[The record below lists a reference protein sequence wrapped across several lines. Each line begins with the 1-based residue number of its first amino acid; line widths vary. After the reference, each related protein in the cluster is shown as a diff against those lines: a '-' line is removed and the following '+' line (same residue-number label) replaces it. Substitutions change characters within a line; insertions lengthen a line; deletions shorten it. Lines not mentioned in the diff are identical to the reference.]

1 MKVIQFTTDNR
12 EQQNDYDNP
21 LPHFGTA
28 PEALLEGFAALPD
41 VEVHVVS
48 CVRRE
53 VGIPDRIH
61 GNIRYHPVL
70 VPKTG
75 WMSTLYSGC
84 IRATSRL
91 VREIAPDVV
100 HGQGTERDCA
110 MNAIYS
116 GYPNVLT
123 IHGNMAELNRLG
135 DTFQGA
141 PMYGFLASRLET
153 HALRRTGGVFCNS
166 AYTESLVAPRAR
178 QTWRVPN
185 AIRADFFQPAT
196 GGSKR
201 PIPTLVNVGVIGA
214 RKRQLELLRMVG
226 EIVKSGRQMQVVF
239 AGSLSENSEYG
250 ATFAAELR
258 KAEAAGYAA
267 FGGFLNLPELIRL
280 LDSSHAFLHFPSEEA
295 FGLVVAEA
303 MARGLKFFGANLGG
317 IVDIASG
324 IDGAELHDDFESL
337 KNGIV
342 RWLDA
347 GAPAPM
353 LAADEIAK
361 RYHPK
366 VIAERHVEIYREVLG
381 R

>member
-1 MKVIQFTTDNR
+1 
-12 EQQNDYDNP
+12 
-21 LPHFGTA
+21 
-28 PEALLEGFAALPD
+28 
-41 VEVHVVS
+41 
-48 CVRRE
+48 
-53 VGIPDRIH
+53 
-61 GNIRYHPVL
+61 
-70 VPKTG
+70 
-75 WMSTLYSGC
+75 
-84 IRATSRL
+84 
-91 VREIAPDVV
+91 
-100 HGQGTERDCA
+100 
-110 MNAIYS
+110 
-116 GYPNVLT
+116 
-123 IHGNMAELNRLG
+123 MAELNRLG
-135 DTFQGA
+135 DTFLDA
-141 PMYGFLASRLET
+141 PVYGFLASRLET

-196 GGSKR
+196 DGSKR

-226 EIVKSGRQMQVVF
+226 EIVKSGRQMQAVF

-250 ATFAAELR
+250 AAFATELR

-267 FGGFLNLPELIRL
+267 FVGFLKLPELIRL
-280 LDSSHAFLHFPSEEA
+280 LDSCHAFLHFPSEEA

-337 KNGIV
+337 RTGIT

-353 LAADEIAK
+353 LAADEITK

-366 VIAERHVEIYREVLG
+366 VIAKRHVEIYREVLG